1 MEVASFLKDLSPLH
15 AAQTELLLK
24 GSGSLQFQVANVRK
38 GFPEARYADRFSL
51 LVPCCLDHIKWDIVF
66 NSERPWHAPD
76 IIFPAE
82 DERFQ
87 AALLADGNLV
97 NAHVAWSILQDWGA
111 RDSSKLL
118 TLVAELRSLY
128 LQYQRGLVEQVD
140 DPRVRFEIGTLSS
153 MRGLEMCLV
162 KVADKPYEVK
172 FAVPLIQVDCELER
186 VRHQEII
193 QLQVIFPVKIGQAW
207 SLAVPQLK
215 LFAPPTVKEI
225 FDIEDVKLPIWPDGM
240 CISEYVPSLQ
250 EKLKRQVQDAY
261 ASVSLRKAFIE
272 SLFILFGRPVEAD
285 TVYGRKVSVLASSG
299 VFVFL
304 VHFALSV
311 QFPKQ
316 QPAIILQSCLHFDNI
331 GKPIIRF
338 YKDYPWSPRWET
350 SEMVQRIYDFIVEES
365 NNFKKFCNDVLQQHR

>member
-1 MEVASFLKDLSPLH
+1 MEIASFLKDLSPLH
-15 AAQTELLLK
+15 ATQTQVLLN
-24 GSGSLQFQVANVRK
+24 GSGSLQFQVENVRK
-38 GFPEARYADRFSL
+38 GFPGARYADRYSL
-51 LVPCCLDHIKWDIVF
+51 LVPCCLDHIKWEIVF
-66 NSERPWHAPD
+66 NSEHPSHAPD

-82 DERFQ
+82 DEKFQ
-87 AALLADGNLV
+87 AALLTDENLV
-97 NAHVAWSILQDWGA
+97 NAHVTWSILQDWSA
-111 RDSSKLL
+111 RDSCKLL

-172 FAVPLIQVDCELER
+172 FAVPLIQVDCELAG

-193 QLQVIFPVKIGQAW
+193 QLQVIFPVKIGQPW

-215 LFAPPTVKEI
+215 LFAPPAVKEI
-225 FDIEDVKLPIWPDGM
+225 FDVEDVKLPLWPDGM

-250 EKLKRQVQDAY
+250 EKLKRQVHEAY
-261 ASVSLRKAFIE
+261 TSVSLRKSFIE
-272 SLFILFGRPVEAD
+272 SLCMPFGRPVEAD

-304 VHFALSV
+304 VHFALAV

-316 QPAIILQSCLHFDNI
+316 QPAITFQSCLHFDNI
-331 GKPIIRF
+331 GKPIMRS
-338 YKDYPWSPRWET
+338 YKDYPWSPRWEK
-350 SEMVQRIYDFIVEES
+350 SEMVQRIYDFIVDES
-365 NNFKKFCNDVLQQHR
+365 SNFKKYCNDVLQQHR